1 MSRITKQ
8 TFLLNENRIKA
19 KADTMKWISAIKE
32 DIDAVGIKRADISDR
47 KTCRHYVFDWIV
59 GQEVK
64 LKETGTVRSDEG
76 GKEPFQRK

>member
-8 TFLLNENRIKA
+8 TFLLDENRIKA

-64 LKETGTVRSDEG
+64 AQGDRNSLV
-76 GKEPFQRK
+76 

>member
-1 MSRITKQ
+1 MSRTTKQ
-8 TFLLNENRIKA
+8 AFLLNENRIKA

-64 LKETGTVRSDEG
+64 ARRPEQFGLMR